1 MMKNNSQTLTVV
13 IPYAG
18 EFEYLKQT
26 MESVLANDSI
36 SQIVV
41 GVDLSRVERVQAEM
55 AWQVWSA
62 ACRERKIDFQIV
74 FSEKPGPAAVRNLA
88 ILNATSSII
97 LPVDSDDRIAE
108 NYIRKILNLYEFD
121 SLNTGIIYG
130 KAELFGD
137 AIGEW
142 ALPQYAIERIV
153 LENCIF
159 ATAGFRKADWEKVGG
174 YDEELVYGQED
185 WDFWLKIISIG
196 RTVQFIDSTVF
207 YYRIRSD
214 SRSAKFRGMWEQVI
228 WTYDR
233 ICRNNLA
240 LMSSQIEAVYHRRI
254 QLELE
259 NRTLSQASKSLLMA
273 LAGKFPRIYWVFQTQ
288 LFARLKSKVRGKR

>member
-1 MMKNNSQTLTVV
+1 MSISSQTLTVV

-18 EFEYLKQT
+18 EYEYLEET

-41 GVDLSRVERVQAEM
+41 GVDLSRVARTEAEM
-55 AWQVWSA
+55 AWKIWSEKS
-62 ACRERKIDFQIV
+62 RKRKIDFLIV

-97 LPVDSDDRIAE
+97 LPVDSDDCIAE
-108 NYIRKILNLYEFD
+108 NYVQNILSLYEFD
-121 SLNTGIIYG
+121 SLNTGIVYG

-137 AIGEW
+137 SKGEW
-142 ALPQYAIERIV
+142 ALPEYSIEKIV
-153 LENCIF
+153 IENCIY
-159 ATAGFRKADWEKVGG
+159 ATAGFRKEDWERVGG
-174 YDEELVYGQED
+174 YDEELIYGQED
-185 WDFWLKIISIG
+185 WDFWLKVIGIG
-196 RTVQFIDSTVF
+196 RSVQFIDKTVF
-207 YYRIRSD
+207 YYRIRSN

-233 ICRNNLA
+233 VCKNNLP
-240 LMSSQIEAVYHRRI
+240 LMSSQIESIYHRRI

-259 NRTLSQASKSLLMA
+259 NRTLTHASKSLVIA
-273 LAGKFPRIYWVFQTQ
+273 LFRKFPRIYWLFQTRF
-288 LFARLKSKVRGKR
+288 FAFLKSKIRNLR